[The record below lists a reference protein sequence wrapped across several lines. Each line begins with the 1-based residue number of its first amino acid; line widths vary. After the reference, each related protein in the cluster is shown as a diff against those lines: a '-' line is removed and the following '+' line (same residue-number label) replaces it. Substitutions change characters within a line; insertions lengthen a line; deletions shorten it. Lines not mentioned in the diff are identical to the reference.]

1 VGEEAVISLRYA
13 ATRVGGMALVLLI
26 VAFCTFVVFYLVPS
40 DPALMACGK
49 PCTPENLALAR
60 EFMGFDEPWWQQF
73 LTFLGG
79 IFTGRTFGTGATA
92 IHCAAPCFGYSFRQ
106 DADVLEL
113 IGDRLPVTVSL
124 AVGAAVLWVVFGVGV
139 GVFAAL
145 RKDTWFDRA
154 ALGASVIGVSAP
166 VYLVGLLGI
175 LVFGFQLDV
184 VPVGNYTP
192 FTEDPVRWAWGLVL
206 PWCVLAFAHGAHYV
220 KLTRTQM
227 LETMN
232 EDFIRTARA
241 KGVAERTVVGK
252 HALRNVLLPV
262 VTLTGLELGSL
273 LGGAVI
279 TERVFSLPGLGGL
292 LIEAVHGRDLP
303 TLLGCTLFA
312 GFLVVVAN
320 AVVDLS
326 YGVLDPRARLT

>member
-1 VGEEAVISLRYA
+1 MISLRYA

-79 IFTGRTFGTGATA
+79 IFTGRTFGSGATA
-92 IHCAAPCFGYSFRQ
+92 IHCTAPCFGYSFRQ
-106 DADVLEL
+106 NADVLDL

-124 AVGAAVLWVVFGVGV
+124 AVGAAVLWVVLGVGV

-145 RKDTWFDRA
+145 RKDSWFDRV

-175 LVFGFQLDV
+175 LVLGFKLDV

-192 FTEDPVRWAWGLVL
+192 FSEDPVRWAWGLVL
-206 PWCVLAFAHGAHYV
+206 PWCVLAFAHAAHYV

-227 LETMN
+227 IETMS

-279 TERVFSLPGLGGL
+279 TERVFSLPGLGNL

>member
-1 VGEEAVISLRYA
+1 MRTLRFA
-13 ATRVGGMALVLLI
+13 AARLGGTVLVLLV
-26 VAFCTFVVFYLVPS
+26 VAFCTYIVFYLVPS

-79 IFTGRTFGTGATA
+79 IFTGRTFGTGPTA
-92 IHCAAPCFGYSFRQ
+92 IHCTAPCFGYSFQ
-106 DADVLEL
+106 QNADVLEL
-113 IGDRLPVTVSL
+113 IGGRLPVTVSL
-124 AVGAAVLWVVFGVGV
+124 AVGAAVLWVVLGVAVGV
-139 GVFAAL
+139 YAAL
-145 RKDTWFDRA
+145 HKGSWFDRA
-154 ALGASVIGVSAP
+154 AVAGSVIGVSAP

-175 LVFGFQLDV
+175 LVLGFQLDV
-184 VPVGNYTP
+184 VPVGNYTELS
-192 FTEDPVRWAWGLVL
+192 EDPVRWAWGLVL
-206 PWCVLAFAHGAHYV
+206 PWFVLAFAHGAFYV

-227 LETMN
+227 LETMS

-241 KGVAERTVVGK
+241 KGVPERTVVGK

-262 VTLTGLELGSL
+262 VTLTGIELGSL

-292 LIEAVHGRDLP
+292 LIDAVHSRDLP

-326 YGVLDPRARLT
+326 YGLLDPRARLT

>member
-1 VGEEAVISLRYA
+1 MRTLKFA
-13 ATRVGGMALVLLI
+13 AARLGGMVLVLLI

-40 DPALMACGK
+40 DPALLACGK

-73 LTFLGG
+73 LTFIGG
-79 IFTGRTFGTGATA
+79 IFAGRTFGSGATA
-92 IHCAAPCFGYSFRQ
+92 IHCDAPCFGYSFRQ
-106 DADVLEL
+106 NADVLEM
-113 IGDRLPVTVSL
+113 IGERLPVTFSL
-124 AVGAAVLWVVFGVGV
+124 AIGAAVLWVGAGVAIGV
-139 GVFAAL
+139 VAAL
-145 RKDTWFDRA
+145 RKDSWFDRI
-154 ALGASVIGVSAP
+154 ALGGSVVGVSAP

-184 VPVGNYTP
+184 VPVGNYTEFSENP
-192 FTEDPVRWAWGLVL
+192 LRWAWGLVL
-206 PWCVLAFAHGAHYV
+206 PWCVLAFAHGAYYV
-220 KLTRTQM
+220 KLSRTQM
-227 LETMN
+227 LETMG

-241 KGVAERTVVGK
+241 KGVPEKLVVRR

-262 VTLTGLELGSL
+262 VTLTGIQLGSL

-292 LIEAVHGRDLP
+292 LIDAVHGRDLP
-303 TLLGCTLFA
+303 MLLGCTLFS

>member
-1 VGEEAVISLRYA
+1 MRTLRYA
-13 ATRVGGMALVLLI
+13 AARLGGMVLVLLI
-26 VAFCTFVVFYLVPS
+26 VAFCTFIVFYLAPS

-60 EFMGFDEPWWQQF
+60 EFMGYDEPWWQQF

-79 IFTGRTFGTGATA
+79 IFAGRTFGSGATA
-92 IHCAAPCFGYSFRQ
+92 IHCDAPCFGYSFRQ
-106 DADVLEL
+106 NADVLEM
-113 IGDRLPVTVSL
+113 IGERLPVTFSL
-124 AVGAAVLWVVFGVGV
+124 AIGAAILWVGAGVAIGV
-139 GVFAAL
+139 YAAL
-145 RKDTWFDRA
+145 RQGSWFDRI
-154 ALGASVIGVSAP
+154 ALGGSVIGVSAP

-175 LVFGFQLDV
+175 LVLGFQLDV
-184 VPVGNYTP
+184 VPVGNYTE
-192 FTEDPVRWAWGLVL
+192 FSEDPVRWAWGLVL
-206 PWCVLAFAHGAHYV
+206 PWCVLAFAHGAYYV
-220 KLTRTQM
+220 KLSRTQM
-227 LETMN
+227 LETMS

-241 KGVAERTVVGK
+241 KGVPEAQVVRK

-262 VTLTGLELGSL
+262 VTLTGIQFGSL

-292 LIEAVHGRDLP
+292 LIDAVHGRDLP

-312 GFLVVVAN
+312 GFLVVAAN

>member
-1 VGEEAVISLRYA
+1 MRYFV
-13 ATRVGGMALVLLI
+13 TRLGGMALVLLI

-40 DPALMACGK
+40 DPALLACGK

-60 EFMGFDEPWWQQF
+60 QFMGFDEPWWQQF
-73 LTFLGG
+73 VTFLTG

-92 IHCAAPCFGYSFRQ
+92 IHCAAPCFGYSFQ
-106 DADVLEL
+106 QNADVLEL
-113 IGDRLPVTVSL
+113 IGARLPVTFSL
-124 AVGAAVLWVVFGVGV
+124 AIGSAVLWVVVGV
-139 GVFAAL
+139 AVGVYAAL
-145 RKDTWFDRA
+145 HKDTWFDRA
-154 ALGASVIGVSAP
+154 ALAGSVIGVSAP

-175 LVFGFQLDV
+175 LVLGFQLDV
-184 VPVGNYTP
+184 VPVGNYTE
-192 FTEDPVRWAWGLVL
+192 FSEDPVRWAWGLVL
-206 PWCVLAFAHGAHYV
+206 PWCVLAFAHGAYYV

-232 EDFIRTARA
+232 EDYIRTARA
-241 KGVAERTVVGK
+241 KGVPERAVVGK

-262 VTLTGLELGSL
+262 VTLTGIEFGAL

-292 LIEAVHGRDLP
+292 LIDAVHSRDLP

>member
-1 VGEEAVISLRYA
+1 MKTLRYA
-13 ATRVGGMALVLLI
+13 LARLGGMVLVLLI

-40 DPALMACGK
+40 DPALLACGK

-106 DADVLEL
+106 NADVLEL
-113 IGDRLPVTVSL
+113 IGDRLPVTFSL
-124 AVGAAVLWVVFGVGV
+124 AIGAAVLWVGVGV
-139 GVFAAL
+139 AIGVYAAL
-145 RKDTWFDRA
+145 RKDSWFDRA
-154 ALGASVIGVSAP
+154 ALAGSVIGVSAP

-175 LVFGFQLDV
+175 LVLGFQLNV
-184 VPVGNYTP
+184 VPVGNYTA
-192 FTEDPVRWAWGLVL
+192 FSEDPVRWAWGLVL

-220 KLTRTQM
+220 KLTRSQM
-227 LETMN
+227 LETMS

-241 KGVAERTVVGK
+241 KGVPERTVVGK

-262 VTLTGLELGSL
+262 VTLTGIEFGSL

-292 LIEAVHGRDLP
+292 LIEAVHARDLP

>member
-1 VGEEAVISLRYA
+1 MKYF
-13 ATRVGGMALVLLI
+13 ATRLGGMALVLLV

-40 DPALMACGK
+40 DPALLACGK

-60 EFMGFDEPWWQQF
+60 QFMGFDEPWWQQF
-73 LTFLGG
+73 GTFLTG

-92 IHCAAPCFGYSFRQ
+92 IHCAAPCFGYSFQ
-106 DADVLEL
+106 QNADVLEL
-113 IGDRLPVTVSL
+113 IGARLPVTFSL
-124 AVGAAVLWVVFGVGV
+124 AIGSAVLWVVVGV
-139 GVFAAL
+139 AVGVYAAL
-145 RKDTWFDRA
+145 HKDTWFDRA
-154 ALGASVIGVSAP
+154 ALAGSVIGVSAP

-175 LVFGFQLDV
+175 LVLGFQLDV
-184 VPVGNYTP
+184 VPVGNYTE
-192 FTEDPVRWAWGLVL
+192 FSEDPVRWAWGLVL

-227 LETMN
+227 LETMS

-241 KGVAERTVVGK
+241 KGVGERAVVGK

-262 VTLTGLELGSL
+262 VTLTGIEFGAL

-292 LIEAVHGRDLP
+292 LIDAVHSRDLP

>member
-1 VGEEAVISLRYA
+1 MRTLKFA
-13 ATRVGGMALVLLI
+13 AARLGGMVLVLLI

-40 DPALMACGK
+40 DPALLACGK

-73 LTFLGG
+73 LTFIGG
-79 IFTGRTFGTGATA
+79 IFAGRTFGSGVTA
-92 IHCAAPCFGYSFRQ
+92 IHCDAPCFGYSFRQ
-106 DADVLEL
+106 NADVLEM
-113 IGDRLPVTVSL
+113 IGERLPVTFSL
-124 AVGAAVLWVVFGVGV
+124 AIGAAVLWVGAGVAIGV
-139 GVFAAL
+139 VAAL
-145 RKDTWFDRA
+145 RKDSWFDRI
-154 ALGASVIGVSAP
+154 ALGGSVVGVSAP

-184 VPVGNYTP
+184 VPVGNYTEFSENP
-192 FTEDPVRWAWGLVL
+192 LRWAWGLVL
-206 PWCVLAFAHGAHYV
+206 PWCVLAFAHGAYYV
-220 KLTRTQM
+220 KLSRTQM
-227 LETMN
+227 LETMG

-241 KGVAERTVVGK
+241 KGVPEKLVVRR

-262 VTLTGLELGSL
+262 VTLTGIQLGSL

-292 LIEAVHGRDLP
+292 LIDAVHGRDLP
-303 TLLGCTLFA
+303 MLLGCTLFS

>member
-1 VGEEAVISLRYA
+1 VISLRYA
-13 ATRVGGMALVLLI
+13 ATRVGSMALVLLI

-79 IFTGRTFGTGATA
+79 IFTGRTFGSGATA

-106 DADVLEL
+106 NADVLDL

-124 AVGAAVLWVVFGVGV
+124 AVGAAVLWVVLGVGA
-139 GVFAAL
+139 GVLAAL
-145 RKDTWFDRA
+145 RKDSWFDRV

-175 LVFGFQLDV
+175 LVLGFKLDV

-192 FTEDPVRWAWGLVL
+192 FGEDPVRWAWGLVL

-227 LETMN
+227 IDTMG

-262 VTLTGLELGSL
+262 VTLTGLDLGSL

>member
-1 VGEEAVISLRYA
+1 MISLRYA

-79 IFTGRTFGTGATA
+79 IFTGRTFGSGATA

-106 DADVLEL
+106 NADVLDL

-124 AVGAAVLWVVFGVGV
+124 AVGAAVLWVVLGVGV

-145 RKDTWFDRA
+145 RKDSWFDRA

-175 LVFGFQLDV
+175 LVFGFKLDV

-192 FTEDPVRWAWGLVL
+192 FSEDPVRWAWGLVL

-227 LETMN
+227 IETMN

-292 LIEAVHGRDLP
+292 LIEAVYGRDLP